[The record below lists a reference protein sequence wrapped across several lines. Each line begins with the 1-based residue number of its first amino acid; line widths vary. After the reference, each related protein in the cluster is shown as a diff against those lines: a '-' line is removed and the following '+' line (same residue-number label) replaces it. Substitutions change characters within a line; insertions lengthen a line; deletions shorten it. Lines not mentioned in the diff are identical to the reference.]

1 MARVNSHASA
11 ELIDIRLLRCFDALR
26 ADRSVS
32 LRRMCFPSGRFA
44 WSYRSRQAV
53 RSTPLR
59 ARLRSTGHRSSI
71 NRSSS
76 TIAAALPE
84 RSARSSSL
92 AAPDGYT
99 LLYGNAGPLSIGPNL
114 QDKVPYDIFKD
125 FAPVSLVVTSLFLI
139 FASTALPKNVHELIA
154 YAKARPGQLNYA
166 SSGMGQRAASCR
178 RALQQRGRDRHRAR
192 AVRDELMNREDCEAV
207 TSSPEELAKVLRED
221 YAKWGKLIRTIGVKV
236 N

>member
-1 MARVNSHASA
+1 MARVNLHASA

-125 FAPVSLVVTSLFLI
+125 FASVSLVVTSLFLI
-139 FASTALPKNVHELIA
+139 SRRRRYRRTFTSSLPTRRRV
-154 YAKARPGQLNYA
+154 RD
-166 SSGMGQRAASCR
+166 SSITHRAAWGSGLHLVGELFNSV
-178 RALQQRGRDRHRAR
+178 AGIDIVH
-192 AVRDELMNREDCEAV
+192 VRFG
-207 TSSPEELAKVLRED
+207 TS
-221 YAKWGKLIRTIGVKV
+221 
-236 N
+236 